1 MASSADLSFPKIQL
15 ELLED
20 LSPPDQTGFLRLVRR
35 RYRASYPDGTKSEP
49 FLYDAVDRKAIDAV
63 VIAAHFVAP
72 DGTLHVFLRSCF
84 RPPLTLR
91 ERSNSPLPEEA
102 CDGHL
107 WELPAGLVE
116 AAERSPEGVVRAAQ
130 RELLEELG
138 FEVGVDALSPLGRS
152 TFPAP
157 GFVAERHFFFEARV
171 DPQARREPELDGSP
185 LEYFGAVIELPVREA
200 LELCRQGVIEDA
212 KTELALRRLLEKFC

>member
-1 MASSADLSFPKIQL
+1 MAHSADLSFPKIQL

-35 RYRASYPDGTKSEP
+35 RYRATYPDGTLSVP
-49 FLYDAVDRKAIDAV
+49 FVYDVVDRNALDAV
-63 VIAAHFVAP
+63 VIAAHFVAS
-72 DGTLHVFLRSCF
+72 DGTPRVFLRSAF

-91 ERSNSPLPEEA
+91 ERAHSPLPEEA

-116 AAERSPEGVVRAAQ
+116 AAEQSATGVVQAAQ

-138 FEVGVDALSPLGRS
+138 FEVGVEALSPLGHS

-157 GFVAERHFFFEARV
+157 GMVAERHFYFEVRV
-171 DPQARREPELDGSP
+171 DPLVRREPELDGSP
-185 LEYFGAVIELPVREA
+185 LEHFGSVIELPLREA
-200 LELCRQGVIEDA
+200 LDLCRKGVIEDA
-212 KTELALRRLLEKFC
+212 KTELALRRLLEKFY

>member
-1 MASSADLSFPKIQL
+1 MAHSAELSFPEIRL
-15 ELLED
+15 SLLED
-20 LSPPDQTGFLRLVRR
+20 LSPPDQTGFLRLVRH
-35 RYRASYPDGTKSEP
+35 RYRASYPDGTESVP
-49 FLYDAVDRKAIDAV
+49 FVYDAVDRKAIDAV
-63 VIAAHFVAP
+63 VIAAHFVAS
-72 DGTLHVFLRSCF
+72 DGTPWVFLRSAF

-91 ERSNSPLPEEA
+91 NRAHSPLPDEA

-116 AAERSPEGVVRAAQ
+116 SAEQSATGVARAAQ

-138 FEVGVDALSPLGRS
+138 FDVGVDALSPLGHS

-157 GFVAERHFFFEARV
+157 GFIAERHFFFEVRV

-185 LEYFGAVIELPVREA
+185 LEHFGSVIELPLSKA
-200 LELCRQGVIEDA
+200 LELCREGAIEDA
-212 KTELALRRLLEKFC
+212 KTELALRRLQEKFY